1 MACLWAIVSVCTQS
15 LRSEADCIPGNFL
28 GPLVFKSEEAPGYRT
43 GWITTVAT
51 SSTAIVLAIVYRFV
65 CQWENKRRDRSGE
78 LEAFEHAY
86 EDDLTDKTNP
96 QFRYTL

>member
-1 MACLWAIVSVCTQS
+1 MFVGYCG
-15 LRSEADCIPGNFL
+15 GNFL
-28 GPLVFKSEEAPGYRT
+28 GPLVFKTEEAPYYRT
-43 GWITTVAT
+43 GWITTVST
-51 SSTAIVLAIVYRFV
+51 SAAAVVLAIVYRFY
-65 CQWENKRRDRSGE
+65 CAWENKRRDKTGE